1 MKKNL
6 LFLFLLAASL
16 SFVKAQVVFDPATYD
31 PGSLPAGMSIVDI
44 GGTSYC
50 QIVLDGWNSYIEV
63 DPVEVTEEHTDFTVM
78 AKYAVGSDNGG
89 YTIDEINTFLKLA
102 NDDFSIEIGAQ
113 GSASSA
119 DFTEYTIPIAATG
132 TASRFQMAGQETT
145 SGSWAAL
152 VGDTLWVGAVTL
164 NGAEGPNRVELNTGN
179 QFRIYPNPVTTELN
193 IVCNDA
199 IESIQIINIAGTVVQ
214 DIKGVN
220 LIDITN
226 LKSGLYIIK
235 VQTNS
240 GIYSDKFMKK

>member
-1 MKKNL
+1 
-6 LFLFLLAASL
+6 
-16 SFVKAQVVFDPATYD
+16 
-31 PGSLPAGMSIVDI
+31 
-44 GGTSYC
+44 
-50 QIVLDGWNSYIEV
+50 
-63 DPVEVTEEHTDFTVM
+63 
-78 AKYAVGSDNGG
+78 
-89 YTIDEINTFLKLA
+89 
-102 NDDFSIEIGAQ
+102 
-113 GSASSA
+113 
-119 DFTEYTIPIAATG
+119 
-132 TASRFQMAGQETT
+132 MAGQETT